1 VAIFTFV
8 VQGLLGR
15 RSACRRIEE
24 HGPEINRLRGDA
36 QMDLQLKGRTAVVT
50 GATRGIGRAIAELFA
65 EEGANVAVCARH
77 ADQVAETVKALQAK
91 GVKAFGQAVDIGDGP
106 ALQGFVN
113 AAAEALGGLH
123 VLVSNASALVQGNA
137 EDAWKA
143 MFEIDIMG
151 AVRSFEAA
159 RPHMEKAAAETGDAA
174 FLITSSISAAEAD
187 APNSYGALKAAQIH
201 FAKGVA
207 RENAAKKIRCN
218 VVSPGTVF
226 FEGGVWGNVK
236 ANAPA
241 FFETMIKRNPTGRMA
256 TPEEIAAATVFL
268 ASPRSAFTTG
278 VNLVVDGAISRR
290 ANF

>member
-1 VAIFTFV
+1 
-8 VQGLLGR
+8 
-15 RSACRRIEE
+15 
-24 HGPEINRLRGDA
+24 
-36 QMDLQLKGRTAVVT
+36 MDLQLKGKTAVVT

-65 EEGANVAVCARH
+65 EEGANVAICARNP
-77 ADQVAETVKALQAK
+77 DQVAEAVKSLQAK
-91 GVKAFGQAVDIGDGP
+91 GVKAWGDAVDIADGP
-106 ALQGFVN
+106 GLKAFVSK
-113 AAAEALGGLH
+113 AAEELGGLD

-143 MFEIDIMG
+143 MFDIDIMG

-159 RPHMEKAAAETGDAA
+159 RPHMEKAAQQKGDAA
-174 FLITSSISAAEAD
+174 FVITSSISAAETD
-187 APNSYGALKAAQIH
+187 NPNSYGALKAAQIH

-207 RENAAKKIRCN
+207 RECAPKKIRCN

-236 ANAPA
+236 ANMPG
-241 FFETMIKRNPTGRMA
+241 FFDQMIKRNPTGRMA

-278 VNLVVDGAISRR
+278 INMIVDGAITQRV
-290 ANF
+290 NY